1 MQMVGTGSLLVTV
14 AHKLKKV
21 HVWDAFGPLSTGTC
35 LHVIRRETT
44 SFRSL
49 CCSKSLLFTISQEQ
63 KSCYQ
68 PDYNHLLEISVW
80 ALPSTTNAIDS
91 DCPPRKY
98 SPMLAILKNPPN
110 MAPTSHAVRPLAT
123 YYEQQLALL
132 PESSLLVSSHGDGT
146 VNIWK
151 YDDSAAQEGATGPVA
166 VHLRTFQISRGHQ
179 LDVRFLLPS
188 PTLPAVVYMADTL
201 TLFAI
206 DLSSVAATSGVAGE
220 SEEMSVRDRRH
231 RHLAVVREDMG
242 EGPKLLNCFTC
253 GKLDVEHS
261 SYCGKCKYVVVT
273 IIIMTCVCHICD
285 CTSVFEFLHFLLDS
299 LPYLVHS
306 VHAGWCHFVALIV

>member
-1 MQMVGTGSLLVTV
+1 MLGPFHVTGERSLEILGDAGLGACEVRQMQIVGTGSLLVTV
-14 AHKLKKV
+14 AHKLKKI

-35 LHVIRRETT
+35 LHVIRRETADL
-44 SFRSL
+44 RSL

-110 MAPTSHAVRPLAT
+110 MAPISHAVRPLAT

-151 YDDSAAQEGATGPVA
+151 YDDSAAQEDATGQVA

-179 LDVRFLLPS
+179 LDVRSLLTS
-188 PTLPAVVYMADTL
+188 PTLPAMVYMTDTL
-201 TLFAI
+201 FCHSPSLPSICRLSLPHPAMLMRRCLCAI
-206 DLSSVAATSGVAGE
+206 DVIGGAR
-220 SEEMSVRDRRH
+220 RD
-231 RHLAVVREDMG
+231 G
-242 EGPKLLNCFTC
+242 
-253 GKLDVEHS
+253 
-261 SYCGKCKYVVVT
+261 
-273 IIIMTCVCHICD
+273 
-285 CTSVFEFLHFLLDS
+285 
-299 LPYLVHS
+299 
-306 VHAGWCHFVALIV
+306 